1 MRDLAMA
8 RLQTAPTGKTCEIW
22 RSRTTDEWDND
33 SHTPVVQDRLILNL
47 RDLAI
52 SRYGGM
58 ERLIP
63 NGRNAR

>member
-1 MRDLAMA
+1 MRDLA
-8 RLQTAPTGKTCEIW
+8 I
-22 RSRTTDEWDND
+22 SRYGWMGRA
-33 SHTPVVQDRLILNL
+33 HTPVVQDRLILNM